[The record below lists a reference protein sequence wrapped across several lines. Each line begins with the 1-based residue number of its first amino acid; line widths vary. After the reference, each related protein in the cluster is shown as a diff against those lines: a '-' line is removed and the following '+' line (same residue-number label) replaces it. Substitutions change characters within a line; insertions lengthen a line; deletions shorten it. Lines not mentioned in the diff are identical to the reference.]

1 MKNRKHSY
9 KRYRKGGARQYSS
22 KSLAETSDIPT
33 LKYFLLDTISPNN
46 ISNCPQQDSC
56 KIPDSK
62 SGQRIAICENTVF
75 KGPPADWGMVI
86 DSVERAESV
95 IQIDPYTM
103 NLLIQTVVNKL
114 IENST
119 FESKEVEHYTNLCL
133 QDGNY
138 ELESKK
144 AGYGEDCATTG
155 KKCYATLEDYL
166 LKTQEIDVNQ
176 VLTWLEQVFKTLDKL
191 YDTIQFHHCD
201 PKAAQI
207 LLTTDGYA
215 TVGDLDKVTFSLN
228 INRRPYRIRLIRRKN
243 PIVASAMK
251 LWEELGRL
259 TVADEM
265 RYESKPRSNCVFEKY
280 CFLSSTCLLAGNVET
295 ASVIAI
301 KGRELINKQCIERN
315 ETCVGFYLNIPDT
328 FDFSNNNRTKQ
339 RSLSTPVSYV
349 HLGKKEYEP
358 LNTIVNLNIIQQKPL
373 LSIKSI

>member
-9 KRYRKGGARQYSS
+9 KRYRKGGAIQYSS
-22 KSLAETSDIPT
+22 KSLAETTDIPT

-46 ISNCPQQDSC
+46 ISNCPQKDSC

-75 KGPPADWGMVI
+75 KGPPADWDMVVK
-86 DSVERAESV
+86 SVERAESV

-191 YDTIQFHHCD
+191 YDIIQFHHCD

-243 PIVASAMK
+243 TIVASAMK
-251 LWEELGRL
+251 LWEELGKL
-259 TVADEM
+259 SVADEM
-265 RYESKPRSNCVFEKY
+265 RFESKPRNNCVFEKY
-280 CFLSSTCLLAGNVET
+280 CFLSSTCLLARNVET

-301 KGRELINKQCIERN
+301 KGTELINKQCIERK
-315 ETCVGFYLNIPDT
+315 ETCVGFHLYIPNT

-358 LNTIVNLNIIQQKPL
+358 LKTIVNLNIIQQKPL